1 MILSRLYDHVKNV
14 ACVQLQCIKN
24 THPFAAHAR
33 ADYPFQ
39 LPQTRITLCLHSVDG
54 GHMSVVDILIGKALA
69 TSDERAEQIGVS
81 AGIPIFGLDALSS
94 AAYGPEAALTLLIPL
109 GVAGVAYIL
118 PVSLSIIVL
127 LAIVYFSYRQTIAA
141 YPGGGGS
148 YTVASENLGT
158 YPGLLAAA
166 ALMIDYVL
174 TVAVGI
180 SAGVGALVSAAPQ
193 LQRHTLAMCLGILV
207 VITIVNL
214 RGVREAGAFFMI
226 PTYAFLGSLLCAI
239 LIGVSKTVLA
249 GGHPVPVVAPPS
261 VTLPVYATASLWLL
275 LQVFS
280 NGCTAMTGV
289 EAVSNGVRAFREP
302 TVRNAQRTLTVI
314 IGLLIVLLAGI
325 AYLVRAYG
333 VMATEPGKPGYQSVL
348 SILVAAIAG
357 RGWFYYFTISSV
369 LVILALSANTAFAD
383 FPRLCKAVAHDGF
396 LPHSFGFRGR
406 RLVYSQGIFVLA
418 ALSAILLTV
427 FRGVTDNLIPL
438 YAIGA
443 FLAFTLSQ
451 AGMVGHW
458 RRTRGRGALGS
469 MLVNGLGAVATG
481 MTLVVV
487 LVAKFTAGA
496 WVSVLLIAG
505 IMATMLSVRRHY
517 DQVAKEIQIT
527 MPLRIEN
534 LGPPIVIV
542 PINAWTTISERAMQ
556 FALTLSPEIYALHV
570 GAEEET
576 SALQDD
582 WSRLVANPVA
592 RAGGTPPTLV
602 TLSSPYRLILA
613 PILEYVLKKEE
624 QNPGRQIAVIVPEL
638 VERHWYHFPLHNQRA
653 ELLKAFLLLK
663 GSPRIVL
670 INVPWY
676 IKA

>member
-1 MILSRLYDHVKNV
+1 
-14 ACVQLQCIKN
+14 
-24 THPFAAHAR
+24 
-33 ADYPFQ
+33 
-39 LPQTRITLCLHSVDG
+39 
-54 GHMSVVDILIGKALA
+54 MSFVDILLGKPLA
-69 TSDERAEQIGVS
+69 TSDERAEQIGPV

-109 GVAGVAYIL
+109 GAAGVAYIV
-118 PVSLSIIVL
+118 PVSASIIVL

-174 TVAVGI
+174 TAAVGI
-180 SAGVGALVSAAPQ
+180 SAGVGALVSAVPQ
-193 LQRHTLAMCLGILV
+193 LQPHTLALCLGILV
-207 VITIVNL
+207 IVTIVNL
-214 RGVREAGAFFMI
+214 RGVREAGVFFMI
-226 PTYAFLGSLLCAI
+226 PTYAFLGSLLCVI
-239 LIGVSKTVLA
+239 LIGVTRSVLA
-249 GGHPVPVVAPPS
+249 SGRPVPVTPPPASVAGPVS
-261 VTLPVYATASLWLL
+261 VAVSMWLL

-314 IGLLIVLLAGI
+314 IGLLAILLAGI

-333 VMATEPGKPGYQSVL
+333 IQATDPIKPGYQSVI
-348 SILVAAIAG
+348 SMLVAAVAG
-357 RGWFYYFTISSV
+357 RGLFYYFTIGSV
-369 LVILALSANTAFAD
+369 LVILSLSANTAFAD

-406 RLVYSQGIFVLA
+406 RLVYSQGIYVLA
-418 ALSAILLTV
+418 VLAGILLIL

-458 RRTRGRGALGS
+458 RRNPGRGAVRS

-481 MTLVVV
+481 VTLVVV
-487 LVAKFTAGA
+487 LVAKFTSGA
-496 WVSVLLIAG
+496 WVSALLIAA
-505 IMATMLSVRRHY
+505 MMSTMMWVRRHY
-517 DQVAKEIQIT
+517 SEVEKEIQLST
-527 MPLRIEN
+527 PLEFKYF
-534 LGPPIVIV
+534 GPPIVIV
-542 PINAWTTISERAMQ
+542 PIDSWSLISQRAME
-556 FALTLSPEIYALHV
+556 FALTLSPEIHAVHV
-570 GAEEET
+570 GTEEET
-576 SALQDD
+576 NALRDN
-582 WSRLVANPVA
+582 WNRLVADPCA
-592 RAGGTPPTLV
+592 QAGGTRPSLV
-602 TLSSPYRLILA
+602 TLESPYRLIIK
-613 PILEYVLKKEE
+613 PILDYVMKMETD
-624 QNPGRQIAVIVPEL
+624 NPGRQIAVIVPEL
-638 VERHWYHFPLHNQRA
+638 VERHWYHYPLHNQRA
-653 ELLKAFLLLK
+653 ELLKALLLVK
-663 GSPRIVL
+663 GSRNIVL
-670 INVPWY
+670 INVPWH

>member
-1 MILSRLYDHVKNV
+1 
-14 ACVQLQCIKN
+14 
-24 THPFAAHAR
+24 
-33 ADYPFQ
+33 
-39 LPQTRITLCLHSVDG
+39 
-54 GHMSVVDILIGKALA
+54 
-69 TSDERAEQIGVS
+69 
-81 AGIPIFGLDALSS
+81 
-94 AAYGPEAALTLLIPL
+94 
-109 GVAGVAYIL
+109 
-118 PVSLSIIVL
+118 
-127 LAIVYFSYRQTIAA
+127 
-141 YPGGGGS
+141 
-148 YTVASENLGT
+148 
-158 YPGLLAAA
+158 
-166 ALMIDYVL
+166 
-174 TVAVGI
+174 
-180 SAGVGALVSAAPQ
+180 
-193 LQRHTLAMCLGILV
+193 
-207 VITIVNL
+207 
-214 RGVREAGAFFMI
+214 
-226 PTYAFLGSLLCAI
+226 
-239 LIGVSKTVLA
+239 
-249 GGHPVPVVAPPS
+249 
-261 VTLPVYATASLWLL
+261 
-275 LQVFS
+275 
-280 NGCTAMTGV
+280 MTGV

-418 ALSAILLTV
+418 ALSAILLIV

-469 MLVNGLGAVATG
+469 MMVNGLGAVATG

-517 DQVAKEIQIT
+517 DLVAKEIQIT

-602 TLSSPYRLILA
+602 TVSSPYRLILA

-653 ELLKAFLLLK
+653 ELLKAFLLLR
-663 GSPRIVL
+663 GSPNIVL